1 MSAIPTAKR
10 INSRTKIL
18 DAAAQII
25 REVGASRLTLD
36 AVAQRAGISKG
47 GLLYNFPSK
56 DALLQGMIQRIV
68 DEVAIRKDHL
78 RTTLKSGPNLEARV
92 ITTVLLEMREPEAE
106 DLALGI
112 LSAFGEN
119 RELLSPVR
127 HIIDEAYTQLLADAE
142 NPKAALLAWLAV
154 EGLRGLEMHGLSP
167 LSEADRK
174 DFAST
179 IKELLEQPTALVLP
193 GTSSRN

>member
-68 DEVAIRKDHL
+68 DEVAIRK
-78 RTTLKSGPNLEARV
+78 
-92 ITTVLLEMREPEAE
+92 ITC
-106 DLALGI
+106 
-112 LSAFGEN
+112 
-119 RELLSPVR
+119 ELP
-127 HIIDEAYTQLLADAE
+127 
-142 NPKAALLAWLAV
+142 
-154 EGLRGLEMHGLSP
+154 
-167 LSEADRK
+167 
-174 DFAST
+174 
-179 IKELLEQPTALVLP
+179 
-193 GTSSRN
+193 